1 MKRLEFLMLEK
12 VLLLILYVVKDT
24 WPVLIVQVIRQTVSS
39 FSVICAS
46 AMENTITRILYWI
59 IIFREIKVFY

>member
-24 WPVLIVQVIRQTVSS
+24 RPVLIVQVMRQTVNS
-39 FSVICAS
+39 FTVICAS
-46 AMENTITRILYWI
+46 AIENTIFMDYLLD
-59 IIFREIKVFY
+59 